1 LAARQPSNSDC
12 DDNGDSVAHAPIVRG
27 GSRPCYTIVV
37 AKDRARPF
45 SRKHRKYWLTVTG
58 GMIVI
63 GLINVA
69 IGVWAY
75 EEGPTTTERIIPN
88 VPGSTKEPAD
98 TIPLGQ
104 LPPEV
109 MRGFN
114 HAIPRQAPRYARQ
127 VDTDIYEITYMVGTA
142 TKTARIKRDGTVIP

>member
-1 LAARQPSNSDC
+1 LAHPS
-12 DDNGDSVAHAPIVRG
+12 IVRG
-27 GSRPCYTIVV
+27 GSRPCYTFVV

-63 GLINVA
+63 GLINIV
-69 IGVWAY
+69 IGVVAY
-75 EEGPTTTERIIPN
+75 DPGPTTTERIIPN
-88 VPGSTKEPAD
+88 VPGTTTEPSD
-98 TIPLGQ
+98 TIPLGS

-114 HAIPRQAPRYARQ
+114 KALPRHAPRYARQ
-127 VDTDIYEITYMVGTA
+127 VDTDVFEITYLDSSGSGTG
-142 TKTARIKRDGTVIP
+142 TKTARVTRDGIVVP